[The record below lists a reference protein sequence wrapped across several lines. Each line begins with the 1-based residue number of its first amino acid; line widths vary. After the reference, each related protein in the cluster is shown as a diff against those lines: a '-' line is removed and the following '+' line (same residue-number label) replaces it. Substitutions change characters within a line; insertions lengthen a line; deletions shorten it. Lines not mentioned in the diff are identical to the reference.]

1 MKKIFLFLL
10 CATGFT
16 CLNAQSD
23 EGKYYVYGVDFTQAK
38 VYAAQE
44 SPQQFAVAF
53 EKINRLL
60 RACLLIPNQPHNFI
74 CGLTG

>member
-53 EKINRLL
+53 
-60 RACLLIPNQPHNFI
+60 
-74 CGLTG
+74 